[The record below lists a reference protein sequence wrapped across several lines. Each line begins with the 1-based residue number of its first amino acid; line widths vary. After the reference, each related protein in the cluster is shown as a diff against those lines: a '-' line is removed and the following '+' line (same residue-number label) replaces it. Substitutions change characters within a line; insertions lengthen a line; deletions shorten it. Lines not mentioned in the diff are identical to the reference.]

1 MSTVRITDL
10 NADDRP
16 REKAIRSGI
25 KSLSDAELLAIIIGQ
40 GLPGMSAL
48 LPNTFI
54 KITQKILNTAINI
67 ENVLPLT
74 RARFGLLCILL

>member
-48 LPNTFI
+48 DMSRNMLYSSSG
-54 KITQKILNTAINI
+54 LS
-67 ENVLPLT
+67 VPL
-74 RARFGLLCILL
+74 AKC